1 MSYCSNCLWRKWN
14 LSLLNFSSSKKC
26 KCFVKFR
33 FQFKSCQKY
42 SWTRPSQYMPH
53 LQTEEQGYWYHLIL
67 LQPFPTTTH
76 TYNKKYLSWFGIEI
90 QALQADAQRKISF
103 EGKTDNREWLKI
115 IFKFWFS
122 AVYLWSPVFALFD
135 IQIVVQYSACIS
147 DNTWKYFKHLIYL
160 TLSCKLWLGQDYYP
174 ILVVN
179 IDS

>member
-1 MSYCSNCLWRKWN
+1 MSEIQLNVSLSVHATSSNRGTGILI
-14 LSLLNFSSSKKC
+14 SFDPSST
-26 KCFVKFR
+26 F
-33 FQFKSCQKY
+33 
-42 SWTRPSQYMPH
+42 
-53 LQTEEQGYWYHLIL
+53 
-67 LQPFPTTTH
+67 
-76 TYNKKYLSWFGIEI
+76 NKKYLKWFGIEI